1 MVNLDFLGATAQRVC
16 LTLVE
21 ATCNG
26 TGPWGFTL
34 SSPVTGASVSFV
46 SPDVSNAPGR
56 YQEFLWQ
63 SVGPTAQDLQDG
75 KFSFADPGTL
85 DYSAFQLI
93 TGATDVNPSTVVMK
107 VETGRV
113 TLHPANVSLPSY
125 TEDDPGT
132 VITPTY
138 GE

>member
-1 MVNLDFLGATAQRVC
+1 MVNLDFLGATSQRVC

-46 SPDVSNAPGR
+46 SPDVSNSPGR

-63 SVGPTAQDLQDG
+63 SVGPTSQDLQDG
-75 KFSFADPGTL
+75 RFHLADAGTV
-85 DYSAFQLI
+85 DYVAYQLSP
-93 TGATDVNPSTVVMK
+93 GATQVAGNVLST

-113 TLHPANVSLPSY
+113 TLHPTAAVLPAY

-132 VITPTY
+132 VTIPTY